1 VKQVEKL
8 VISGCSFSAGSS
20 DIENGIMYPTTWSHF
35 LLSKINPTIFV
46 NLSISGGGNIAS
58 GYNIVYLLE
67 TKKFFTSNETL
78 ILFNITGLDRIDTLC
93 YHDHAQSNSSFSWN
107 KDFGFGWITE
117 GGFTTKMPPFNGMLQ
132 KNIGFEQTIIANS
145 LAIINTV
152 TYLEANN
159 FQYAFMLMDQHIE
172 SNSPDFLKRF
182 LNARLDR
189 CITFDKIKDMHTYC
203 KENNWLSNDQFHPD
217 KEGYNTIA
225 DFVYRYINNY

>member
-1 VKQVEKL
+1 VKSFDKL

-20 DIENGIMYPTTWSHF
+20 DIKIGTMSPTTWSHF
-35 LLSKINPTIFV
+35 LLPKTNSNIYV
-46 NLSISGGGNIAS
+46 NLAIPGGANIAA
-58 GYNIVYLLE
+58 GHNIVYLLE
-67 TKKFFTSNETL
+67 TKKFFTANDTL
-78 ILFNITGLDRIDTLC
+78 VMFNITGLDRFDIMC
-93 YHDHAQSNSSFSWN
+93 YSDHENSNPTFSWN
-107 KDFGFGWITE
+107 QDFGFGWLTT
-117 GGFTTKMPPFNGMLQ
+117 GGFTTKGMPFKGMLQ

-203 KENNWLSNDQFHPD
+203 KENNWLSNDQFHPG
-217 KEGYNTIA
+217 KEGYNAIA
-225 DFVYRYINNY
+225 DFVYRHIDKY